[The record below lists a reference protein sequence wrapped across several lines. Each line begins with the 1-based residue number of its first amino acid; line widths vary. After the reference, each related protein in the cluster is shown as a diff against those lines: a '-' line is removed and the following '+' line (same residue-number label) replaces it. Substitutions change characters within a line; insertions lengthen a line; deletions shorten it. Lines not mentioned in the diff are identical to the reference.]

1 MLCCD
6 LLFWTGPAF
15 TGPIT
20 LPHPSV
26 LEGSTSAY
34 ESKHLP
40 NGGLFL
46 RIDMPG
52 VPNDRFTMTVES
64 DGGITVIGRAPPAMH
79 DSSGREYRGKVAV
92 VPLAYDNRRIKVIA
106 KHGVIRLIIPPF

>member
-1 MLCCD
+1 M
-6 LLFWTGPAF
+6 FWTDPAF
-15 TGPIT
+15 TGPVT

-52 VPNDRFTMTVES
+52 VPSDRFTATMES
-64 DGGITVIGRAPPAMH
+64 DGGITVSGQAPTSMH

-92 VPLAYDNRRIKVIA
+92 VPLGYDNRRIKVIA
-106 KHGVIRLIIPPF
+106 KHGVIRLIIPSS